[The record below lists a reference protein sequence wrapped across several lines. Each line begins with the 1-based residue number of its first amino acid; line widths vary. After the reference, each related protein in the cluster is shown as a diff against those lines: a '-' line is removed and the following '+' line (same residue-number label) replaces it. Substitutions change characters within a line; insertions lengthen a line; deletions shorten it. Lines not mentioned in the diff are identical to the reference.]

1 MKRETIT
8 TDVLCVGG
16 GIAGLMSAI
25 RAREMGAK
33 TLLVE
38 KGATKYSG
46 LGRIGNDHFWCY
58 IPEVHGP
65 DVDFFIK
72 ECALTQLGNMTAPLG
87 RTFVRT
93 WVEKAFDMVKLWESW
108 GIEMKHDG
116 KWELSGHSFPG
127 RIMTHLKYK
136 GHNQKSVLTSEA
148 LKRGV
153 EIMDRVMV
161 FELLSGPEG
170 VVGALG
176 IDTRDDRLIEFR
188 AKSVMLTTG
197 TMTRVFPAPTPAVM
211 GNNSWSFT
219 MTGDGRAMACRAGA
233 ELYGMEMLTRQAG
246 VKNYC
251 RSGQG
256 TWAGICRDPE
266 GRPIG
271 KYSAEPD
278 PKHSDMI
285 IEVDKQIFERFGR
298 AGRGPVRMDC
308 TGLTEEGIDYLVKG
322 LMNEGNVGLLT
333 HLSENGIDLRKHQIE
348 FGTYELRSF
357 GRITVN
363 AGAETT
369 IPGLFA
375 AGDEST
381 GTISG
386 ACTFGWIGGENAAGY
401 ARGRTLSEPERE
413 KIEDTA
419 ARVEAIQKRQYGFDW
434 RDANLALQH
443 TLSDYAGLVRS
454 QSMLEAGLAH
464 LRRLR
469 KKIEG
474 ELKAANRWELTR
486 CLEVTNLY
494 DLGELVFLSALERK
508 ESRGLHQRT
517 DYPYTDPLLNDQL
530 LAVRCV
536 EGKPLLSWKEI
547 PK

>member
-1 MKRETIT
+1 MKRETVT

-16 GIAGLMSAI
+16 GIAGLMAA
-25 RAREMGAK
+25 RHAREMGAK

-38 KGATKYSG
+38 KGATRYSG
-46 LGRIGNDHFWCY
+46 LGRIGNDHFWCR

-65 DVDFFIK
+65 DSDFFIK
-72 ECALTQLGNMTAPLG
+72 ECMLTQLGTMIAPLG
-87 RTFVRT
+87 RTIIRT
-93 WVEKAFDMVKLWESW
+93 WVEKSFEMVKLWESW

-136 GHNQKSVLTSEA
+136 GHNQKRILTDEA

-153 EIMDRVMV
+153 EVMDRVMV
-161 FELLSGPEG
+161 FDLLTEPEG

-176 IDTRDDRLIEFR
+176 IDTRDDRLIQFN
-188 AKSVMLTTG
+188 AKSVILSTG
-197 TMTRVFPAPTPAVM
+197 TLTRIFPGATPAVM

-219 MTGDGRAMACRAGA
+219 MTGDGRAMAYRAGA
-233 ELYGMEMLTRQAG
+233 ELFNMEMLVRQAG

-256 TWAGICRDPE
+256 TWAGVCRDPE
-266 GRPIG
+266 GRPVG
-271 KYSAEPD
+271 KYSAQAD
-278 PKHSDMI
+278 ARHSDMI
-285 IEVDKQIFERFGR
+285 IEVDKQIFERYSR
-298 AGRGPVRMDC
+298 SGRGPIHMDC
-308 TGLTEEGIDYLVKG
+308 TSLTEEGMEYLLKG

-333 HLSENGIDLRKHQIE
+333 HLEENGIDLRRHQLE
-348 FGTYELRSF
+348 FGTYELRSA
-357 GRITVN
+357 GRITMN
-363 AGAETT
+363 GRAQTT

-375 AGDEST
+375 AGDETT

-386 ACTFGWIGGENAAGY
+386 ACTFGWIGGEGAALY
-401 ARGRTLSEPERE
+401 AKNHTPSEPDRH
-413 KIEDTA
+413 KIEEMASSVDA
-419 ARVEAIQKRQYGFDW
+419 LQKRQHGFDW

-443 TLSDYAGLVRS
+443 TLSDYAGLIRS

-464 LRRLR
+464 LRRL
-469 KKIEG
+469 KTKVQE

-508 ESRGLHQRT
+508 ESRGMHQRA
-517 DYPYTDPLLNDQL
+517 DYPYIDPLLNDQL
-530 LAVRCV
+530 LTIRRVD
-536 EGKPLLSWKEI
+536 EKPLLSWRDI